1 MNSKLSQIDYKGI
14 FKFFEEIC
22 AIPHGSKNNKPISD
36 YLVAFAKDRGLK
48 HWQDEFLNVVIVKEA
63 TKGYEDKPTV
73 IIQGHM
79 DMVCEKRPEIVHDFM
94 KDGLD
99 LRIDEDLIYANG
111 TTLGGDDGIAIAY
124 ALAILEDDSFVHP
137 RLEVVITT
145 DEEIGMDGAA
155 GLDTSSLQGQYMF
168 NIDSE
173 DEGILLSSSAGGLTS
188 ICSIPL
194 EYEEKEGISYQID
207 ISGLQGG
214 HSGVEIHKNRTNASI
229 LMGRLLFEL
238 KKVVNYDLI
247 DIKGGLKDNSIP
259 RETTAHI
266 LIQSND
272 EEEFKKTIDSLGA
285 VYTNEL
291 KTSEPGIKVGT
302 AQLKENAKVKVMKAD
317 TFKNIMTMLL
327 YSPNGVQVN
336 SSDIEGLVESSL
348 NLGILNIDNDKIIF
362 SYAVRSSISTYKRYL
377 SDKLQNITE
386 LLGGTYTSRGDYAAW
401 EYKKDSK
408 LRETL
413 IKVYQIDYGT
423 EPKIEAIHAG
433 LECGIFAGKINNL
446 DIVSFGPNMYD
457 IHTPDERLSISSA
470 KRVFDYVV
478 HCLKEICEDNE

>member
-1 MNSKLSQIDYKGI
+1 MNSVLNAIDYKGI

-22 AIPHGSKNNKPISD
+22 AIPHGSRNNKEISD
-36 YLVAFAKDRGLK
+36 YLVAFAKERGLK
-48 HWQDEFLNVVIVKEA
+48 YWQDEFLNVVMVKEA

-94 KDGLD
+94 KDGLE
-99 LRIDEDLIYANG
+99 LKIDGDFIYANG
-111 TTLGGDDGIAIAY
+111 TTLGGDDGIALAY
-124 ALAILEDDSFVHP
+124 ALAILDDDSFVHP
-137 RLEVVITT
+137 RLEVVVTT

-173 DEGILLSSSAGGLTS
+173 EEGILLSSSAGGVTS

-194 EYEEKEGISYQID
+194 EYEEKEGISYQIG

-238 KKVVNYDLI
+238 NKSVSFDLI
-247 DIKGGLKDNSIP
+247 DLKGGLKDNSIP
-259 RETTAHI
+259 RETNVVV
-266 LIQSND
+266 LIQSKD
-272 EEEFKKTIDSLGA
+272 ESKFKETIDSLGA
-285 VYTNEL
+285 IYTNEL
-291 KTSEPGIKVGT
+291 KTSEPGLKVGT
-302 AQLKENAKVKVMKAD
+302 GLVKENSNVKVIKAD
-317 TFKNIMTMLL
+317 KFKNIMTMLL
-327 YSPNGVQVN
+327 YTPNGVQVN

-348 NLGILNIDNDKIIF
+348 NLGILNIEDDRIIF
-362 SYAVRSSISTYKRYL
+362 SYAVRSSISTYKRFL
-377 SDKLQNITE
+377 CDKLQNLTE

-408 LRETL
+408 LRDTL
-413 IKVYQIDYGT
+413 VKVYRSDYGQ
-423 EPKIEAIHAG
+423 EPTIEAIHAG

-446 DIVSFGPNMYD
+446 DIVSFGPNMFD

>member
-1 MNSKLSQIDYKGI
+1 MNSVLSAIDYKGI

-22 AIPHGSKNNKPISD
+22 AIPHGSRNNKEISD
-36 YLVAFAKDRGLK
+36 YLVSFAKTRGLK
-48 HWQDEFLNVVIVKEA
+48 YWQDEFLNVVIVKEA

-99 LRIDEDLIYANG
+99 LKVDGDFIYANG
-111 TTLGGDDGIAIAY
+111 TTLGGDDGIALAY
-124 ALAILEDDSFVHP
+124 ALAILDNDSYVHS

-155 GLDTSSLQGQYMF
+155 GLDTTPLQGQYMF

-188 ICSIPL
+188 ICTIPL
-194 EYEEKEGISYQID
+194 QYEEKEGTIYQID

-229 LMGRLLFEL
+229 LMGRLLFDSG
-238 KKVVNYDLI
+238 KKINYDLI
-247 DIKGGLKDNSIP
+247 EVKGGLKDNSIP
-259 RETTAHI
+259 RESTAKI
-266 LIQSND
+266 LVQSKD
-272 EEEFKKTIDSLGA
+272 EDTLKETIDSLSA
-285 VYTNEL
+285 VYKNEL
-291 KTSEPGIKVGT
+291 KTSEPGLKVGINKLNDNSKVDV
-302 AQLKENAKVKVMKAD
+302 LKTESY
-317 TFKNIMTMLL
+317 KNVMTMLL
-327 YSPNGVQVN
+327 YAPNGVQVN

-348 NLGILNIDNDKIIF
+348 NLGILNMEDGKIIF
-362 SYAVRSSISTYKRYL
+362 SYAVRSSLSSYKRYL

-386 LLGGTYTSRGDYAAW
+386 LLGGNYTARGDYAAW

-408 LRETL
+408 LRDTL
-413 IKVYQIDYGT
+413 VKVYRRDYGE

-446 DIVSFGPNMYD
+446 DIVSFGPNMHD

-478 HCLKEICEDNE
+478 NCLKELCED